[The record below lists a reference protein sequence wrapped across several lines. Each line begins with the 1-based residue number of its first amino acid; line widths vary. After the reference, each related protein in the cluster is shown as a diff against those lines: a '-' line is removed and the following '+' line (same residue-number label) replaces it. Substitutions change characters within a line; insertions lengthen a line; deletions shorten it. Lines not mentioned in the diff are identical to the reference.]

1 MSLTNSPYYN
11 KLAKQYGEYYAT
23 IQIAANARQIAKD
36 LEYRIS
42 DAEALTYAAQGLIP
56 NPKDYPDKRLNR
68 VRDYISYIEDEE
80 VKSAI
85 IDSYEKSLKNYYL
98 IYIYN
103 NIEDEPRRSR
113 IRIILNQLWDTRPN
127 K

>member
-11 KLAKQYGEYYAT
+11 ELAKFHGPFYAT
-23 IQIAANARQIAKD
+23 MQIAKNAREISKS

-42 DAEALTYAAQGLIP
+42 DAKALDYAANGKVP

-98 IYIYN
+98 IYMYN
-103 NIEDEPRRSR
+103 NVEDEARRSR
-113 IRIILNQLWDTRPN
+113 IRIILNQLWDTRPH